1 MFQKSSSCIVM
12 KCYFL
17 QLIYELHQVVGE
29 RSGKSLRK
37 NWITICMKL
46 TGRSFGFFSKLG
58 GPLLNTLKW
67 DIFYKPPPHDVVE
80 VTPISYALATIIH
93 C

>member
-46 TGRSFGFFSKLG
+46 TGEEGHL
-58 GPLLNTLKW
+58 
-67 DIFYKPPPHDVVE
+67 
-80 VTPISYALATIIH
+80 ALRKNRNF
-93 C
+93 